1 MVPLI
6 QGERV
11 DVPQLFSSTSIDR
24 EVWCITLFFPSQ
36 CVPHLYCNKVH
47 PIDIGLYTHHQG
59 KVQSAQIIILCFSCF
74 HKTSITKLKVC
85 ADIPCAKFQGTKF
98 S

>member
-1 MVPLI
+1 MYPNNRYFPPL
-6 QGERV
+6 ERW
-11 DVPQLFSSTSIDR
+11 DALHSFFSSQ
-24 EVWCITLFFPSQ
+24 CI
-36 CVPHLYCNKVH
+36 PHFYCNRVG
-47 PIDIGLYTHHQG
+47 PIDILIKG

-74 HKTSITKLKVC
+74 HKTSITKLKIC